1 MTSKWLR
8 WIPAAAVPAVI
19 AAGFLAGS
27 VPASARDPLPDKT
40 PAQVLA
46 MIAQHSTKS
55 LSGTLEQTSEL
66 GLPDVPQIG
75 PTSGAG
81 TGSAVELLTGPH
93 TARVFIDGP
102 AKVRIQIM
110 DRLAERDAVRN
121 GNDVWLYNSRDNTA
135 THVTLPD
142 SLKKPDTLKKKGD
155 GGIPPASRM
164 PGSLSTPEELA
175 ARVLARIDA
184 STEVTVGEDV
194 EVAGRAAY
202 NLKLAPRSQGTLVE
216 SVAIAVDGEKGLPLS
231 VEVRASGQAE
241 PAFRAAFTSLT
252 LETPDAGLFNFT
264 PPPGATVKEQVLPP
278 HRHGTLPPGAGMPG
292 ARNPGRHPAGDG
304 KAAVAEKKSR
314 WVTGSGWESIVE
326 LPARS
331 TSPDAAAPGAAVPS
345 IDTLLTDPL
354 LRQATVTVP
363 GGRAIS
369 TSLLTVLFT
378 DDGRV
383 FAGSVPLERLQ
394 AAAATR

>member
-1 MTSKWLR
+1 MTSQWLR
-8 WIPAAAVPAVI
+8 WIPAAAVPAAI

-27 VPASARDPLPDKT
+27 VPASARDPLPEKT

-75 PTSGAG
+75 PSSGAG
-81 TGSAVELLTGPH
+81 AGSAVELLTGPH
-93 TARVFIDGP
+93 TARVFVDGP
-102 AKVRIQIM
+102 AKVRIQVL

-121 GNDVWLYNSRDNTA
+121 GNEVWLYNSRDNTA

-142 SLKKPDTLKKKGD
+142 SLTKPDTLRKKGD
-155 GGIPPASRM
+155 ASTPPASRV

-175 ARVLARIDA
+175 ARVLAKIDA
-184 STEVTVGEDV
+184 STEVTVGDDV

-202 NLKLAPRSQGTLVE
+202 NLKVAPRSQGTLVE

-241 PAFRAAFTSLT
+241 PAFRTAFTSLT
-252 LETPDAGLFNFT
+252 LETPDAGLFSFT
-264 PPPGATVKEQVLPP
+264 PPPGATIRERVLPP
-278 HRHGTLPPGAGMPG
+278 HRHGALPPDAGV
-292 ARNPGRHPAGDG
+292 PGRHHAGDG
-304 KAAVAEKKSR
+304 KAAAAEKTSWR
-314 WVTGSGWESIVE
+314 VTGSGWESIME
-326 LPARS
+326 LPARNI
-331 TSPDAAAPGAAVPS
+331 SPDAAAPGAGVPS
-345 IDTLLTDPL
+345 IDTLLADPL
-354 LRQATVTVP
+354 LRQATVTVT

-394 AAAATR
+394 AAAAAR

>member
-8 WIPAAAVPAVI
+8 WMPAAAVPAVI
-19 AAGFLAGS
+19 AAGVLAGS

-46 MIAQHSTKS
+46 MVAQHSTKS

-66 GLPDVPQIG
+66 GLPDVPQVG

-81 TGSAVELLTGPH
+81 AGSAIELLTGPH
-93 TARVFIDGP
+93 TARVFVDGP
-102 AKVRIQIM
+102 AKARIQVM

-121 GNDVWLYNSRDNTA
+121 GNEVWLYNSKDNTA

-142 SLKKPDTLKKKGD
+142 PLKKPDMLKKDMLKKKG
-155 GGIPPASRM
+155 GASTPPSRM

-175 ARVLARIDA
+175 ARVLAKIDA
-184 STEVTVGEDV
+184 STEVTVGDDV

-202 NLKLAPRSQGTLVE
+202 NLKVAPRSQGTLVE
-216 SVAIAVDGEKGLPLS
+216 SVAIAVDGESGLPLS

-241 PAFRAAFTSLT
+241 PAFRAAFTSLS

-278 HRHGTLPPGAGMPG
+278 HRHGGQPPRAGV
-292 ARNPGRHPAGDG
+292 PGRHPAGDG
-304 KAAVAEKKSR
+304 KAAAAEKKSR
-314 WVTGSGWESIVE
+314 WTGSGWESIVE

-331 TSPDAAAPGAAVPS
+331 TPGAAAPGAGIPS

-363 GGRAIS
+363 GGRAIT

-394 AAAATR
+394 AAAAAR

>member
-8 WIPAAAVPAVI
+8 WMPAAAVPAVI

-27 VPASARDPLPDKT
+27 VPANARDPLPDKT

-81 TGSAVELLTGPH
+81 AGSAVELLTGPH
-93 TARVFIDGP
+93 TARVFVDGP
-102 AKVRIQIM
+102 AKLRIQVM

-121 GNDVWLYNSRDNTA
+121 GNEVWLYNSRDNTA

-142 SLKKPDTLKKKGD
+142 SLKKPDTLKKGD
-155 GGIPPASRM
+155 GSTPPAGQM

-175 ARVLARIDA
+175 ARVLAKIDA

-194 EVAGRAAY
+194 EVAGRPAY
-202 NLKLAPRSQGTLVE
+202 NLKVAPRSQGTLVE
-216 SVAIAVDGEKGLPLS
+216 SVSIAVDGEKGLPLS

-264 PPPGATVKEQVLPP
+264 PPPGATVKERVLPP
-278 HRHGTLPPGAGMPG
+278 HRHDALPPGAGI
-292 ARNPGRHPAGDG
+292 PGRHPAGDG
-304 KAAVAEKKSR
+304 KAAAAEKKPR
-314 WVTGSGWESIVE
+314 WVTGSGWESIVV

-331 TSPDAAAPGAAVPS
+331 TSPDAAAPGAGIPS

-354 LRQATVTVP
+354 LREATVAVP

-394 AAAATR
+394 SAAAAR

>member
-8 WIPAAAVPAVI
+8 WVPAAAVPAVI
-19 AAGFLAGS
+19 AAGVLAGS
-27 VPASARDPLPDKT
+27 VPASARDPLPDRT

-81 TGSAVELLTGPH
+81 ADSAVELLTGPH
-93 TARVFIDGP
+93 TARVFVDGP
-102 AKVRIQIM
+102 ARVRVQVM

-121 GNDVWLYNSRDNTA
+121 GNEVWLYNSRDNTA

-142 SLKKPDTLKKKGD
+142 TLKKPDALKKKDAGT
-155 GGIPPASRM
+155 PPAARM
-164 PGSLSTPEELA
+164 PGSVATPEELA
-175 ARVLARIDA
+175 ARVLAKIDD
-184 STEVTVGEDV
+184 STEVTVGDDV

-202 NLKLAPRSQGTLVE
+202 NLRVAPRSQGTLVE

-231 VEVRASGQAE
+231 VEVRARGQAE
-241 PAFRAAFTSLT
+241 PAFRAAFSSLT

-264 PPPGATVKEQVLPP
+264 PPPGATVKEHVLPP
-278 HRHGTLPPGAGMPG
+278 HRHDARPSGAGI
-292 ARNPGRHPAGDG
+292 PGRHHAGDG
-304 KAAVAEKKSR
+304 KAAAAEKKSG
-314 WVTGSGWESIVE
+314 WVSGSGWDSIVE
-326 LPARS
+326 FPARS
-331 TSPDAAAPGAAVPS
+331 TSPDAAAPGAGIPS
-345 IDTLLTDPL
+345 IDALLTDPL

-363 GGRAIS
+363 EGRAIS
-369 TSLLTVLFT
+369 TSLLNVLFT

-394 AAAATR
+394 AAAAAR